1 MGPRPRQRLCKVVFI
16 VVVIA
21 FLSLVYFI
29 KGPLDLEGGSYTSAW
44 VVVPECLSVA
54 SVMWRT
60 AATTQQTASTWW
72 NAKEA
77 DWRKLS
83 FQPVPEQNEHTHTHT
98 HTHTHVPACDAVQH
112 RTYFERRNSIK
123 KQRCSTWY
131 LYLYSYLELLYLTTC
146 RPHRARM
153 SDKLLSQ
160 FIFLK
165 CNRVAV

>member
-98 HTHTHVPACDAVQH
+98 HTHTCLHVTRYNIQHTLSVATALRSCISITSVTVKPAPQWSRVTDSVVFPQ
-112 RTYFERRNSIK
+112 TS
-123 KQRCSTWY
+123 S
-131 LYLYSYLELLYLTTC
+131 
-146 RPHRARM
+146 M
-153 SDKLLSQ
+153 SE
-160 FIFLK
+160 
-165 CNRVAV
+165 